1 LIPLHTG
8 AGCTK
13 KLDCDQ
19 RPKIKKRMVKVI
31 SVTNQKGGVGKTTT
45 SINLSAALVKRGKR
59 ILLLDMD
66 PQGNASVGL
75 GVDTEDLDSTIYDV
89 LLSEATARDAI
100 VKTESGVDVMTANGD
115 LAGAQVEL
123 LNEIGR
129 ELRLKKALA
138 PIMDDY
144 DYIFIDCPPALN
156 VLTINALVASNSV
169 MIPMQCEYFAL
180 EGLSA
185 LISTVRA
192 IRETLN
198 PTLKIEG
205 LLRTMFDKRNSLSG
219 EVSRQLETHF
229 GSKVYETVV
238 PRNVRLAEA
247 PSYGEPAI
255 SYSPKSKGARA
266 YLLLA
271 DEMLKLSKAKNESRV
286 NRSNRSNRE
295 NTKV

>member
-1 LIPLHTG
+1 M
-8 AGCTK
+8 A
-13 KLDCDQ
+13 
-19 RPKIKKRMVKVI
+19 KVI

-45 SINLSAALVKRGKR
+45 SINLAAALVQRGKR
-59 ILLLDMD
+59 ILLIDMD
-66 PQGNASVGL
+66 PQGNASVGC
-75 GVDTEDLDSTIYDV
+75 GVDSGEVESTIYDV
-89 LLSEATARDAI
+89 LLLETTVKQAI
-100 VKTESGVDVMTANGD
+100 IKTECGVDVLTANGD

-129 ELRLKKALA
+129 ELRLQKALA
-138 PIMDDY
+138 PIQQDY

-185 LISTVRA
+185 LISTVRK

-198 PTLKIEG
+198 PKLSIEG
-205 LLRTMFDKRNSLSG
+205 LLRTMFDGRNSLSN
-219 EVSRQLETHF
+219 EVSRQLQTHF
-229 GSKVYETVV
+229 GDKVYNTVV

-255 SYSPKSKGARA
+255 SYAPDSKGAKA
-266 YLLLA
+266 YIDLA
-271 DEMLKLSKAKNESRV
+271 DEILRNAA
-286 NRSNRSNRE
+286 
-295 NTKV
+295 

>member
-1 LIPLHTG
+1 M
-8 AGCTK
+8 A
-13 KLDCDQ
+13 
-19 RPKIKKRMVKVI
+19 KVI

-45 SINLSAALVKRGKR
+45 SINLSASLVKKDKR
-59 ILLLDMD
+59 ILLIDMD
-66 PQGNASVGL
+66 PQGNASVGC
-75 GVDTEDLDSTIYDV
+75 GVNVDEVENTIYD
-89 LLSEATARDAI
+89 LLLGDTTVADAV
-100 VKTESGVDVMTANGD
+100 VKTECGVDVLTANGD

-129 ELRLKKALA
+129 ELKLQKALA
-138 PIMDDY
+138 PILDDY

-185 LISTVRA
+185 LIATVRK

-198 PTLKIEG
+198 PKLSIEG
-205 LLRTMFDKRNSLSG
+205 LLRTMFDGRNSLSN
-219 EVSRQLETHF
+219 EVSRQLQTHF
-229 GSKVYETVV
+229 GDKVYKTVV

-255 SYSPKSKGARA
+255 TYAPDSKGAKA
-266 YLLLA
+266 YIQLA
-271 DEMLKLSKAKNESRV
+271 DEILRIAALKVA
-286 NRSNRSNRE
+286 
-295 NTKV
+295 

>member
-1 LIPLHTG
+1 M
-8 AGCTK
+8 A
-13 KLDCDQ
+13 
-19 RPKIKKRMVKVI
+19 KVI

-45 SINLSAALVKRGKR
+45 SINLSASLVKRGKR

-75 GVDTEDLDSTIYDV
+75 GVDTSELDNTIYDV
-89 LLSEATARDAI
+89 LLSEATAREAI
-100 VKTESGVDVMTANGD
+100 VQTESGVDVMTANGD

-123 LNEIGR
+123 LKEIGR
-129 ELRLKKALA
+129 ELRLKKALVEFL
-138 PIMDDY
+138 PDY
-144 DYIFIDCPPALN
+144 YYIFIDCPPALN

-185 LISTVRA
+185 LISTIRA

-198 PTLKIEG
+198 PSLKIEG

-229 GSKVYETVV
+229 GSKVYDTVV

-255 SYSPKSKGARA
+255 TYSPHSKGARA
-266 YLLLA
+266 YMLLA
-271 DEMLKLSKAKNESRV
+271 DEILKIEAAK
-286 NRSNRSNRE
+286 
-295 NTKV
+295 TAAA

>member
-1 LIPLHTG
+1 M
-8 AGCTK
+8 A
-13 KLDCDQ
+13 
-19 RPKIKKRMVKVI
+19 KVI
-31 SVTNQKGGVGKTTT
+31 SITNQKGGVGKTTT
-45 SINLSAALVKRGKR
+45 SINLAASLVIRGKR

-75 GVDTEDLDSTIYDV
+75 GVSTEEIDTTIYDV
-89 LLSEATARDAI
+89 LLGESQARDAI
-100 VKTESGVDVMTANGD
+100 VSTESGVDVMTANGD

-138 PIMDDY
+138 PVQDNY

-185 LISTVRA
+185 LISTIRA

-205 LLRTMFDKRNSLSG
+205 LLRTMFDRRNSLSG
-219 EVSRQLETHF
+219 EVSRQLQTHF

-255 SYSPKSKGARA
+255 TYAPHSKGAKA
-266 YLLLA
+266 YMNLA
-271 DEMLKLSKAKNESRV
+271 DEMLKLANV
-286 NRSNRSNRE
+286 
-295 NTKV
+295 KVASAG